1 MLHCAISS
9 EHCGTPLQAL
19 VRRLQAPVLGVRCSE
34 AAGEIVA
41 GGAAGVLAWA
51 SIYPIEVVKSRVQA
65 CDTASAWAVWRRLH
79 ASGWEGYVRGM
90 PATLARAFV
99 VNGAIFYG
107 VGAARRLLGAPVESG
122 GG

>member
-1 MLHCAISS
+1 M
-9 EHCGTPLQAL
+9 QAL
-19 VRRLQAPVLGVRCSE
+19 ARRLQAPVLGVRWKE
-34 AAGEIVA
+34 AAVEVAA

-65 CDTASAWAVWRRLH
+65 CDGSSAWAVWRELH
-79 ASGWEGYVRGM
+79 KGGWRGYFRGM

-107 VGAARRLLGAPVESG
+107 VGAARRLLGGPEG
-122 GG
+122 